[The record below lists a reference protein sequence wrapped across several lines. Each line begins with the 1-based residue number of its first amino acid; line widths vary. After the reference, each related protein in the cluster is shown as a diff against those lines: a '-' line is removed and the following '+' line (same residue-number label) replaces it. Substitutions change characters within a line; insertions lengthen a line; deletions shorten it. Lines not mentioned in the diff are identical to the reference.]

1 MAIVFDDEQEAQ
13 APAQTG
19 SGKVVFD
26 DEQPPLTD
34 AFKNIVPDAENIGKN
49 ALNTGLKIDKGLW
62 DLPSD
67 AVQSGQDILSGN
79 SPSDTPLGQ
88 DASSIG
94 SGVSNAVKAI
104 PKQIEDLGSRDA
116 WIQHPVG
123 NTLNAASLVSPL
135 MMRGK
140 GAAVG
145 AEDLAA
151 HIPPHDT
158 PMDSPA
164 PETAAP
170 GDVVPLRQDAEPP
183 LQAPSLMKPSP
194 TDQAPPQ
201 QAASSPDDPLKNVR
215 DVSSKYV
222 SSKYVKAQQNPS
234 LISKIGNYLKEE
246 SNNFGAKDIGLQPG
260 AIKTMGK
267 GFEGI
272 DRANSLIDYARDK
285 GYFNPGLSDAG
296 RKQMIQKS
304 LTSSGQNLDAIRT
317 VADQRSRAPVDAI
330 KAQVQ
335 QELSKKYGSGVN
347 KAPNEIANV
356 LEEIDKAPKTFHG
369 MSELATHLNRSATDV
384 GKLGQHPGPTTDAA
398 NIVARINN
406 DALRKVLNPNESRL
420 YTQSLRDYGA
430 NKKLEQT
437 VSAASRRAMGARS
450 NQRGFF
456 DRMFQ
461 EALDRGGYRAG
472 SNIASRVGSAITKG
486 NVKTLP
492 QFFEELAHQSNHEL
506 DDVLDSNAMSKGG
519 MVTPDMANFVRGKV
533 GQRR

>member
-1 MAIVFDDEQEAQ
+1 MAIVFDDEQETQSPAQ
-13 APAQTG
+13 AG

-34 AFKNIVPDAENIGKN
+34 AFKNIVPDAESVGKN

-67 AVQSGQDILSGN
+67 TIQSGKDVLSGDN
-79 SPSDTPLGQ
+79 PMGTPLGQ
-88 DASSIG
+88 DASTIG
-94 SGVSNAVKAI
+94 SGIKNSVEGVI
-104 PKQIEDLGSRDA
+104 PGIENLGSKDQ

-123 NTLNAASLVSPL
+123 NALNAASLLSPL
-135 MMRGK
+135 GPKFLGR
-140 GAAVG
+140 AASV
-145 AEDLAA
+145 EDLSA
-151 HIPPHDT
+151 HIPPHDLPMEPQT
-158 PMDSPA
+158 PT
-164 PETAAP
+164 PETP
-170 GDVVPLRQDAEPP
+170 IGDVVPLRSDAEPP
-183 LQAPSLMKPSP
+183 IEAPSMMKPDSSQP
-194 TDQAPPQ
+194 GQAQTQTPPPV
-201 QAASSPDDPLKNVR
+201 SSDPLKDVR
-215 DVSSKYV
+215 DYV
-222 SSKYVKAQQNPS
+222 SSKYAKAQQNPG

-246 SNNFGAKDIGLQPG
+246 SNNLGAKDIGLQPG

-267 GFEGI
+267 GYEGLEK
-272 DRANSLIDYARDK
+272 ANSLIEYARDK
-285 GYFNPGLSDAG
+285 GYFHPGLSDAG
-296 RKQMIQKS
+296 RKQMIKNS
-304 LTSSGQNLDAIRT
+304 LTSSGQNLDAIRN
-317 VADQRSRAPVDAI
+317 VADQRAGAPVDAI
-330 KAQVQ
+330 KEQVKQ
-335 QELSKKYGSGVN
+335 ALLQKYGTGVN

-369 MSELATHLNRSATDV
+369 MSELATHLNKSATDV

-406 DALRKVLNPNESRL
+406 DAIRKALNPKESQL

-437 VSAASRRAMGARS
+437 TAAASRRAMGARS
-450 NQRGFF
+450 NQRGFL

-472 SNIASRVGSAITKG
+472 SNIASRVGSSITKG

-506 DDVLDSNAMSKGG
+506 DDVIDSNSMSKGG
-519 MVTPDMANFVRGKV
+519 MVTPEMANFVRGKS
-533 GQRR
+533 GLRR